1 VIPSPIRPLVAKTL
15 AGLEDLLAAE
25 LEVMGATQIQKLTR
39 AVAFTG
45 DKALIYRANY
55 LSRYAIKILIPLTEF
70 EADTVEE
77 LYEGVKRYDWD
88 NLMTFRDTF
97 VVESVL
103 VNAPFDHSH
112 YISLK
117 VKDAVADWFKEK
129 YHRRPSVSKDNAD
142 IHLSLYVNRNQCTL
156 YLDSSGEP
164 LFKRGYRVAVG
175 EAPISEVLA
184 AGLIG
189 LTGWKGEVNFVDPF
203 CGSGT
208 LLIEAAMLAQN
219 IPAGQYRNHFGF
231 MRWRD
236 FDRMLWEDI
245 KSDARKR
252 KKEQEVEILGSDIDE
267 GALLNARKNIRR
279 AGLDRDITLQRADF
293 RQTSFDGPGVMV
305 CNPPY
310 GERLKPND
318 IVALYKSIG
327 DTLKHHYKS
336 FDAWIIS
343 SDFHAFK
350 HIGLK
355 PKPKLTLF
363 NGPLECRFARFEI
376 YEGSR
381 RNRYQN
387 SEPENSDE
395 V

>member
-1 VIPSPIRPLVAKTL
+1 MIPSPIRPLVAKTL

-164 LFKRGYRVAVG
+164 LFKRGYRVAVK
-175 EAPISEVLA
+175 APISEVLA

-203 CGSGT
+203 V
-208 LLIEAAMLAQN
+208 EAEL
-219 IPAGQYRNHFGF
+219 
-231 MRWRD
+231 
-236 FDRMLWEDI
+236 
-245 KSDARKR
+245 S
-252 KKEQEVEILGSDIDE
+252 
-267 GALLNARKNIRR
+267 
-279 AGLDRDITLQRADF
+279 
-293 RQTSFDGPGVMV
+293 
-305 CNPPY
+305 
-310 GERLKPND
+310 
-318 IVALYKSIG
+318 
-327 DTLKHHYKS
+327 
-336 FDAWIIS
+336 
-343 SDFHAFK
+343 
-350 HIGLK
+350 
-355 PKPKLTLF
+355 
-363 NGPLECRFARFEI
+363 
-376 YEGSR
+376 
-381 RNRYQN
+381 
-387 SEPENSDE
+387 
-395 V
+395 